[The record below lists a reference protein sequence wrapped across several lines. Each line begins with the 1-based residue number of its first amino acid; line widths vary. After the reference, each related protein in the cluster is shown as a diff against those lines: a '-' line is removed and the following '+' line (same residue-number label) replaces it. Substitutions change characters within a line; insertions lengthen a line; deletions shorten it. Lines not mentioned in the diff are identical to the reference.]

1 MLNPTIVNTTCFLT
15 VINELTVE
23 ISSVLHEQK
32 NRTLDKLKD
41 TSTFMNYDTFTELLV
56 YVLQTLNIR
65 ETDMVNKRTV
75 MN

>member
-1 MLNPTIVNTTCFLT
+1 MLNPTTVNTTCFLT

-32 NRTLDKLKD
+32 NRTLDKLKY

-65 ETDMVNKRTV
+65 ETELINKETV